1 MQRGP
6 CRRCSDQDSLV
17 WTNWA
22 ERNSCLLVCRLSGWV
37 AGWVGKSRAE
47 TKVETPGSST
57 SLAALP
63 QPCSTSLL
71 TAFLHR
77 SWSYFPRA

>member
-37 AGWVGKSRAE
+37 AGWVGRSRAE
-47 TKVETPGSST
+47 TKAWKHQDRLLLFSSPP
-57 SLAALP
+57 SNPA
-63 QPCSTSLL
+63 QPV
-71 TAFLHR
+71 F
-77 SWSYFPRA
+77 